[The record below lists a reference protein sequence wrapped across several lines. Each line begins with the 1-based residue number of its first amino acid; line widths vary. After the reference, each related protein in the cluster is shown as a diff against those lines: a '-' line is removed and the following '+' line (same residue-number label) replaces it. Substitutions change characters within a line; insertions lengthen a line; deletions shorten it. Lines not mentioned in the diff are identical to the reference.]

1 MLDFFA
7 RAIEHV
13 RPKYGCLLR
22 NDRRRFPWICDKTQ
36 SFASAIGAVNIEIRS
51 KRVVIFF
58 TVKLKRKL
66 PNRTKPNNKAQEK
79 FEESCNSSAASK
91 KWLRVGLV
99 ARV

>member
-1 MLDFFA
+1 VLDFFA

-66 PNRTKPNNKAQEK
+66 PKQNKTKQQSTGK
-79 FEESCNSSAASK
+79 
-91 KWLRVGLV
+91 V
-99 ARV
+99 